1 MKTLS
6 NHLGELEYED
16 NEIILVAKGLLGFEH
31 LTEYLLINFEE
42 TLPFE
47 WLVSVK
53 EPMIA
58 FPLIDPSLVEQNYT
72 IELNKESVDA
82 KLLRHPESNLVYSIV
97 NFSDRKPTLN
107 LRGPVIINKKEKFG
121 MQLVLNDEK
130 YAFRQPFD
138 VVKPEEES
146 T

>member
-6 NHLGELEYED
+6 NHLGQFSYED
-16 NEIILVAKGLLGFEH
+16 TEVIFVAKGLLGFEH
-31 LTEYLLINFEE
+31 LTEYILVNFEE

-53 EPMIA
+53 EPMVT

-72 IELNKESVDA
+72 IELNKENVDE
-82 KLLRHPESNLVYSIV
+82 KLLLHPESNIVYSIV
-97 NFSDRKPTLN
+97 NFSDHNPTLN
-107 LRGPVIINKKEKFG
+107 LRGPLIINDKEKFG

-130 YAFRQPFD
+130 YAFRHPLNVLQP
-138 VVKPEEES
+138 ETEIE
-146 T
+146 

>member
-6 NHLGELEYED
+6 NHLGQFEYED
-16 NEIILVAKGLLGFEH
+16 TEIILVAEGLLGFEH
-31 LTEYLLINFEE
+31 LTEYILVNFKE

-58 FPLIDPSLVEQNYT
+58 FPLINPLLVEQNYT
-72 IELNKESVDA
+72 IELNKENVDA
-82 KLLRHPESNLVYSIV
+82 KLLVHPESNLVYSIV
-97 NFSDRKPTLN
+97 NFSDQEPTLN
-107 LRGPVIINKKEKFG
+107 LRGPVIINEKEKFG

-130 YAFRQPFD
+130 YAFRHPLDVLQPEAE
-138 VVKPEEES
+138 KE
-146 T
+146 

>member
-6 NHLGELEYED
+6 NHLGQFEYED
-16 NEIILVAKGLLGFEH
+16 TEIILVAKGLLGFEH
-31 LTEYLLINFEE
+31 LTEYILINFKE

-58 FPLIDPSLVEQNYT
+58 FPLINPSLVEQNYT
-72 IELNKESVDA
+72 IELSKESVDE
-82 KLLRHPESNLVYSIV
+82 KLLRHPESNLVFSIV
-97 NFSDRKPTLN
+97 NFSDQKPTLN
-107 LRGPVIINKKEKFG
+107 LRGPLIINEKEKFG

-130 YAFRQPFD
+130 YAFRHPFNIL
-138 VVKPEEES
+138 KPEEEKV
-146 T
+146 

>member
-6 NHLGELEYED
+6 NHLGQFEYED
-16 NEIILVAKGLLGFEH
+16 TEIILVAKGLLGFEH
-31 LTEYLLINFEE
+31 LTEYILINFKE

-58 FPLIDPSLVEQNYT
+58 FPLINPSLVEQNYT
-72 IELNKESVDA
+72 IELSKESVDE
-82 KLLRHPESNLVYSIV
+82 KLLRHPESNLVFSIV
-97 NFSDRKPTLN
+97 NFSDQKPTLN
-107 LRGPVIINKKEKFG
+107 LRGPLIINEKEKFG

-130 YAFRQPFD
+130 YAFRHPFNILQ
-138 VVKPEEES
+138 PEEEKV
-146 T
+146 

>member
-6 NHLGELEYED
+6 NHLGQFEYED
-16 NEIILVAKGLLGFEH
+16 TDIIFVAKGLLGFEH
-31 LTEYLLINFEE
+31 LTEYILVNFEE

-47 WLVSVK
+47 WLISIK

-58 FPLIDPSLVEQNYT
+58 FPLINPSAVEQNYT
-72 IELNKESVDA
+72 IELNREYVDE
-82 KLLRHPESNLVYSIV
+82 KLLLHPESNLVYSIV

-107 LRGPVIINKKEKFG
+107 LRGPILINEKEKVG

-130 YAFRQPFD
+130 YAFRHPFD
-138 VVKPEEES
+138 VLQPEMDKE
-146 T
+146 

>member
-6 NHLGELEYED
+6 NHLGQFEYED
-16 NEIILVAKGLLGFEH
+16 TEIILVAKGLLGFEH
-31 LTEYLLINFEE
+31 LTEYILINFKE

-58 FPLIDPSLVEQNYT
+58 FPLINPSLVEQNYT
-72 IELNKESVDA
+72 IELSKESVDE
-82 KLLRHPESNLVYSIV
+82 KLLRHPESNLVFSIV
-97 NFSDRKPTLN
+97 NFSDQKPTLN
-107 LRGPVIINKKEKFG
+107 LRGPLIINENEKFG

-130 YAFRQPFD
+130 YAFRHPFNILQ
-138 VVKPEEES
+138 PEEEKA
-146 T
+146 

>member
-58 FPLIDPSLVEQNYT
+58 FPLIDPSLVEQDYT

-82 KLLRHPESNLVYSIV
+82 KLLRHPENNVVYSIV
-97 NFSDRKPTLN
+97 NFSDHKPTLN
-107 LRGPVIINKKEKFG
+107 LRGPIIINKKEKFG

-138 VVKPEEES
+138 IVQPEVES